1 MGIYIDIEKCVGCKL
16 CLNACPYGAIEM
28 VEGKAR
34 FTDDCTSCGACV
46 SSCKF
51 GAIVLEV
58 QRKEEVDTSQY
69 TGVWVLAETHDG
81 RLADVTLE
89 LLSEGRKLADELGE
103 QVSLVLAGHN
113 VEGLVPR
120 AASYGADR
128 VYLVEHE
135 VLASYRTDP
144 FTSVI
149 CGLIN
154 KHKPGIVLIG
164 ATTMGRDLASR
175 IAARI
180 GAGLTADCTGLAIDP
195 ETRLLMQTRPAF
207 GGNVMATILCRNAR
221 PQMSTVRPRVMKK
234 TTPDESRTAEVVRET
249 VALNEKAIATK
260 ILEVIREEGTNE
272 LDVQEAEI
280 IVSGGRGLRKAE
292 NFALIRE
299 LAEVLGAAV
308 GASRATVDAGWIP
321 AYHQVGQ
328 TGKTVQPKLYIA
340 CGISGAVQHLAG
352 MGSADCIV
360 AINIDPAAPI
370 FGVAHYGIV
379 GDLFEVVPALT
390 RALKQE
396 LGQE

>member
-16 CLNACPYGAIEM
+16 CLSACPYGAVEI

-34 FTDDCTSCGACV
+34 FTEDCTGCGACV
-46 SSCKF
+46 GSCKF
-51 GAIVLEV
+51 SAIVMEL
-58 QRKEEVDTSQY
+58 QRKEEVDTTQY
-69 TGVWVLAETHDG
+69 KGVWVLAETHDG
-81 RLADVTLE
+81 KLADVTLE

-103 QVSLVLAGHN
+103 DVSLVLAGHN
-113 VEGLVPR
+113 VEGLAQS
-120 AASYGADR
+120 AAQYGADK

-135 VLASYRTDP
+135 VLQSYRTDP

-154 KHKPGIVLIG
+154 KHKPEIVLIG

-195 ETRLLMQTRPAF
+195 ETRLLQQTRPAF
-207 GGNVMATILCRNAR
+207 GGNVMATIQCRNAR

-234 TTPDESRTAEVVRET
+234 SEPNTSRSAEIIRET
-249 VALNEKAIATK
+249 VMLNEKSIATK
-260 ILEVIREEGTNE
+260 ILEVIKEEGRDE

-280 IVSGGRGLRKAE
+280 IVSGGRGLRKPE
-292 NFALIRE
+292 NFGLIRD
-299 LAEVLGAAV
+299 LAEVLGGAV

-360 AINIDPAAPI
+360 AINTDPDAPI

-379 GDLFEVVPALT
+379 GDLFDVVPALT
-390 RALKQE
+390 KALKKE